1 LDGEPVS
8 IDAADPSAWVRRDGR
23 WLCALHTGSITS
35 DPSADIERPRLAEL
49 RSRGR
54 RTRMTTKA
62 DYTDEEWI
70 RLRRAPFVA
79 GLAISMADPGGPI
92 EMAKET
98 MATLRAA
105 TTPPT
110 REELLVA
117 VSQEIAS
124 MMNQKQNPLAGFK
137 PESAALAGKMV
148 LDELEAVNE
157 ILTAKATPEE
167 ADAFRRWLMAVS
179 RAAADAAKEG
189 GFMGFG
195 AELVS
200 QGEQR
205 MLGELRVTLGMP
217 EA

>member
-1 LDGEPVS
+1 M
-8 IDAADPSAWVRRDGR
+8 
-23 WLCALHTGSITS
+23 TS
-35 DPSADIERPRLAEL
+35 
-49 RSRGR
+49 
-54 RTRMTTKA
+54 KA
-62 DYTDEEWI
+62 DYTDEEWT

-105 TTPPT
+105 TTPPSQ
-110 REELLVA
+110 EELLVA
-117 VSQEIAS
+117 VSQDIAS
-124 MMNQKQNPLAGFK
+124 MMNQKQNPLKDFK
-137 PESAALAGKMV
+137 PDSAALAGKMV
-148 LDELEAVNE
+148 LDELKTVNE
-157 ILTAKATPEE
+157 IATAKATPEE
-167 ADAFRRWLMAVS
+167 ADAYRRWLLAVAQ
-179 RAAADAAKEG
+179 AAADAAKEG

-205 MLGELRVTLGMP
+205 MLGELRMTLGVP

>member
-1 LDGEPVS
+1 M
-8 IDAADPSAWVRRDGR
+8 
-23 WLCALHTGSITS
+23 TS
-35 DPSADIERPRLAEL
+35 
-49 RSRGR
+49 
-54 RTRMTTKA
+54 KA

-117 VSQEIAS
+117 VSQDIAS

-148 LDELEAVNE
+148 LDELKAVNG
-157 ILTAKATPEE
+157 IVTATATPEE
-167 ADAFRRWLMAVS
+167 ADAFRRWLLAVS

-200 QGEQR
+200 QGEER

>member
-1 LDGEPVS
+1 M
-8 IDAADPSAWVRRDGR
+8 
-23 WLCALHTGSITS
+23 TS
-35 DPSADIERPRLAEL
+35 
-49 RSRGR
+49 
-54 RTRMTTKA
+54 KA
-62 DYTDEEWI
+62 DYVDEEWT

-110 REELLVA
+110 REELLVT

-124 MMNQKQNPLAGFK
+124 MMNQKQNPLKDFK
-137 PESAALAGKMV
+137 PDSAALAGKMV
-148 LDELEAVNE
+148 LDELKAVNE
-157 ILTAKATPEE
+157 ILKAKATPEE
-167 ADAFRRWLMAVS
+167 AYAFRGWLLAVAQ
-179 RAAADAAKEG
+179 AAADAAKEG

-205 MLGELRVTLGMP
+205 MLGELRATFGMP
-217 EA
+217 GA

>member
-1 LDGEPVS
+1 M
-8 IDAADPSAWVRRDGR
+8 
-23 WLCALHTGSITS
+23 TS
-35 DPSADIERPRLAEL
+35 
-49 RSRGR
+49 
-54 RTRMTTKA
+54 KA
-62 DYTDEEWI
+62 DYTDEEWT

-105 TTPPT
+105 TTPPSQ
-110 REELLVA
+110 EELLVA
-117 VSQEIAS
+117 VSHDIAS
-124 MMNQKQNPLAGFK
+124 MMNQKQNPLKDFK
-137 PESAALAGKMV
+137 PDSAALAGKMV
-148 LDELEAVNE
+148 LDELKTVNE
-157 ILTAKATPEE
+157 IATAKATPEE
-167 ADAFRRWLMAVS
+167 ADAYRRWLLAVAQ
-179 RAAADAAKEG
+179 AAADAAKEG

-205 MLGELRVTLGMP
+205 MLGELRMTLGVP

>member
-1 LDGEPVS
+1 MAHQTLDPVT
-8 IDAADPSAWVRRDGR
+8 PSAE
-23 WLCALHTGSITS
+23 
-35 DPSADIERPRLAEL
+35 IERPRPAEL

-167 ADAFRRWLMAVS
+167 ADAFRRWLLAVS

>member
-1 LDGEPVS
+1 MEEPVS
-8 IDAADPSAWVRRDGR
+8 IDAADPSAWVQRDGR
-23 WLCALHTGSITS
+23 RLCALHTGSITG
-35 DPSADIERPRLAEL
+35 DPSGRDRAAAVSP
-49 RSRGR
+49 SRGR
-54 RTRMTTKA
+54 EEGRTRMTSKA

-105 TTPPT
+105 TTSPT

-148 LDELEAVNE
+148 LDELKAVNE

-167 ADAFRRWLMAVS
+167 ADAFRRWLLAVS

-200 QGEQR
+200 QGEQG
-205 MLGELRVTLGMP
+205 MLGELRVALGMP